1 MAYFC
6 GRNSSNTSSSALM
19 PDRTHP
25 APAPEKETSRLE
37 AFSDGIFGVAITLL
51 AIEIAVGKNTPE
63 TDAGLQQALFGLWPT
78 YVAYFASFAQIL
90 FMWLAHHTI
99 FGLVRRVNTEL
110 MLANGLLLL
119 LVVLVP
125 FPTKT
130 LGEFIHTGARHT
142 AAIFYTGYFVLIS
155 AAFVLLTRVATAP
168 HYALLHEGVAASTVA
183 QLRRSQVL
191 GLGCNV
197 LIAAAAFVNVWLAL
211 AFSTGMWVYW
221 ASLSRKKPAA
231 AASVA

>member
-1 MAYFC
+1 
-6 GRNSSNTSSSALM
+6 M
-19 PDRTHP
+19 PDHTH
-25 APAPEKETSRLE
+25 PAPEKETTRLE

-51 AIEIAVGKNTPE
+51 AIEIAVGNGTPE
-63 TDAGLQQALFGLWPT
+63 TDAGLQHALLALWPV
-78 YVAYFASFAQIL
+78 YVAYFASFVQIL

-130 LGEFIHTGARHT
+130 LGEFIHTEAKHT

-155 AAFVLLTRVATAP
+155 AAFTLLTRVATAP
-168 HYALLHEGVAASTVA
+168 RYALLQEGVTAATVA

-191 GLGCNV
+191 GLVCNA
-197 LIAAAAFVNVWLAL
+197 LIAASAFFNVWLAL
-211 AFSTGMWVYW
+211 GLSTSMWVYW
-221 ASLSRKKPAA
+221 ASLSRHKQLRGPK
-231 AASVA
+231 

>member
-1 MAYFC
+1 
-6 GRNSSNTSSSALM
+6 M
-19 PDRTHP
+19 PEHSHP
-25 APAPEKETSRLE
+25 ASEKETSRLE
-37 AFSDGIFGVAITLL
+37 AFSDGVFGVAITLL
-51 AIEIAVGKNTPE
+51 AIEITVDHHTPA
-63 TDAGLQQALFGLWPT
+63 TDAGLQRALLALWPV
-78 YVAYFASFAQIL
+78 YVAYFASFVQIL

-130 LGEFIHTGARHT
+130 LGEFIHTDARHT

-168 HYALLHEGVAASTVA
+168 RYHLLREGVAPATLA
-183 QLRRSQVL
+183 QLRRSQDL
-191 GLGCNV
+191 GLLCNV
-197 LIAAAAFVNVWLAL
+197 LIAATAFLNVWLAL
-211 AFSTGMWVYW
+211 ALSTSMWMYW
-221 ASLSRKKPAA
+221 ASLSRKNQLPESALQSPARPGGND
-231 AASVA
+231 